1 MFWPLS
7 GSEEP
12 PRVPESLK
20 WFQIDDLVC
29 PQNSGLNLLLWD
41 DFTMRKPGVTLKEGG
56 KGISDDLRH
65 VLDMFN
71 F

>member
-12 PRVPESLK
+12 PRVPESCK
-20 WFQIDDLVC
+20 WFPIDDLVC
-29 PQNSGLNLLLWD
+29 PKNLGLNISLWD
-41 DFTMRKPGVTLKEGG
+41 NFTMRKPGVTFKEGG
-56 KGISDDLRH
+56 RGISDDLRH